1 MSGFAILEKLDEN
14 KKFMLKQDDG
24 EEVEVTEVE
33 TSDDSGE
40 EKNIADLNWGDG
52 VWEDDSWE
60 EGESGDWDAKEAQ
73 PLPAPSVEPAYDDY
87 GIAESVAS
95 DEYYSPSP
103 YYCDPYYEYCGPSY
117 PGEPQSRYEKQDVHK
132 MVWSSLWQVLA
143 STLIQNAIANAN

>member
-95 DEYYSPSP
+95 EDYAYSS

-117 PGEPQSRYEKQDVHK
+117 PGASELLQ
-132 MVWSSLWQVLA
+132 MIWSA
-143 STLIQNAIANAN
+143 SSEMSVYYCIIKV

>member
-24 EEVEVTEVE
+24 EVAEVTEVE

-60 EGESGDWDAKEAQ
+60 QGESGDWDAKEAYPQ
-73 PLPAPSVEPAYDDY
+73 PVPVEPAYSDY
-87 GIAESVAS
+87 DMAESVVAE
-95 DEYYSPSP
+95 DYAYSP

-117 PGEPQSRYEKQDVHK
+117 PREPQSRYEKADVHK

-143 STLIQNAIANAN
+143 SSLIQNAIANAN